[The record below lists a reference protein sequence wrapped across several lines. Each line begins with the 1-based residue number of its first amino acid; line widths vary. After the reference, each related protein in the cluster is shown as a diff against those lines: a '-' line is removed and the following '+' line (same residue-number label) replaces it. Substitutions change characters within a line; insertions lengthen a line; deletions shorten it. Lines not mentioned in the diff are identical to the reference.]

1 MIVLEQ
7 IAPVTLLDIG
17 ADEWILDVGC
27 GAGSMDSV
35 ALSRRRAAELTAG
48 PARPSTS
55 IHPDWQPNEAVDYP
69 APGTLTARAADTH
82 LYGSAASAR
91 RWPRYSM
98 MVSGQ
103 KSSLKPL
110 CLVSP

>member
-27 GAGSMDSV
+27 GTGSMDSV

-55 IHPDWQPNEAVDYP
+55 IHPDWQPDEAADYP
-69 APGTLTARAADTH
+69 APGTLTEPERPT
-82 LYGSAASAR
+82 R
-91 RWPRYSM
+91 IF
-98 MVSGQ
+98 MVQ
-103 KSSLKPL
+103 PL
-110 CLVSP
+110 QLDDGRGIR